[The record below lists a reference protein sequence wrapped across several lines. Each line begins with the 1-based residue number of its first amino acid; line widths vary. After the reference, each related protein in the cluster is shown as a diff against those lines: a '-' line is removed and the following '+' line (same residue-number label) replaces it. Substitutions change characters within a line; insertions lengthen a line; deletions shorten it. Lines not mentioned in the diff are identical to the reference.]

1 MEGGEIGDF
10 GNSVISF
17 VGEESSIGIVFVIV
31 CFLLVMEICVLEVM
45 KNIGNVIYRS
55 VWVWMLVFL
64 KLKF

>member
-17 VGEESSIGIVFVIV
+17 VGEGSSIGIVFVIV
-31 CFLLVMEICVLEVM
+31 FFLLVMEICVLEVM
-45 KNIGNVIYRS
+45 KNIGNVIYRN